1 MNGELYRVVRTALAE
16 DLGLVGDLT
25 SQVTVPAD
33 AHGTAY
39 VVAREPGVLAGTAAG
54 EATFA
59 EVDPSVVVDWQ
70 LRDGEAFEAGAVIG
84 SFTGS
89 ARSILTG
96 ERTALNLLGHLTGIA
111 TRTAGFVGLVAGTN
125 AVIADT
131 RKTTPGL
138 RALEKAAVLAGG
150 GVNHRFGLHDAILVK
165 DNHIG
170 LGGGLVPVLDRLA
183 DHASHLVRV
192 EVEVDT
198 LDQLA
203 TLLKYDDQRRSDGRP
218 PVVHAV
224 LLDNMGPD
232 ELAQGVAMV
241 RAHAAPIVVEA
252 SGGVREETV
261 RGLADAGVDVISV
274 GALTHSVRC
283 LDLGLDLRDLGPVTT
298 PAS

>member
-170 LGGGLVPVLDRLA
+170 LGGGLVPVLNRLA

-261 RGLADAGVDVISV
+261 RGLADAGVDVISI

>member
-1 MNGELYRVVRTALAE
+1 MNAELQRVVRTALAE

-33 AHGTAY
+33 AQGTAY

-54 EATFA
+54 DATFA
-59 EVDPSVVVDWQ
+59 EVDPAVVVVWQ
-70 LRDGEAFEAGAVIG
+70 VRDGDSFESGTVIG
-84 SFTGS
+84 SFSGS

-111 TRTAGFVGLVAGTN
+111 TRTAGFVELVSGTP

-138 RALEKAAVLAGG
+138 RALEKAAVIAGG

-183 DHASHLVRV
+183 AHASHLVRV
-192 EVEVDT
+192 EIEVDT

-203 TLLKYDDQRRSDGRP
+203 TLLKYDGQRLSEGRP

-232 ELAQGVAMV
+232 ELAEGVAMV
-241 RAHAAPIVVEA
+241 RAHAAPLVVEA

-261 RGLADAGVDVISV
+261 RGLAQAGVDVISV
-274 GALTHSVRC
+274 GALTHSVRN
-283 LDLGLDLRDLGPVTT
+283 LDLGLDLRVV
-298 PAS
+298 

>member
-1 MNGELYRVVRTALAE
+1 MSAELQRVVRTALAE

-25 SQVTVPAD
+25 SQVTVPAE

-54 EATFA
+54 DATFA

-70 LRDGEAFEAGAVIG
+70 LHDGDRFEAGTVIG

-111 TRTAGFVGLVAGTN
+111 TRTAGFVDLVAGTR

-138 RALEKAAVLAGG
+138 RALEKAAVVSGG

-183 DHASHLVRV
+183 EHASHLVRV

-203 TLLKYDDQRRSDGRP
+203 TLLKYDGQRVADGRP

-232 ELAQGVAMV
+232 ELAEGVAMV
-241 RAHAAPIVVEA
+241 RAHAAPLVVEA

-261 RGLADAGVDVISV
+261 RGLAQAGVDVISV

-283 LDLGLDLRDLGPVTT
+283 LDLGLDLRDLGPVRGA
-298 PAS
+298 AS

>member
-1 MNGELYRVVRTALAE
+1 MQRVACTALTE

-25 SQVTVPAD
+25 SQVTVPAETR
-33 AHGTAY
+33 GTAY

-54 EATFA
+54 DATFA

-70 LRDGEAFEAGAVIG
+70 LHDGDEFEAGTVIG
-84 SFTGS
+84 SFTGN

-96 ERTALNLLGHLTGIA
+96 ERTVLNLLGHLSGIA
-111 TRTAGFVGLVAGTN
+111 TRTARFVELVSGTR

-183 DHASHLVRV
+183 AHASHLVRV

-203 TLLKYDDQRRSDGRP
+203 TLLKYDEQRLSDGRP

-232 ELAQGVAMV
+232 ELTEGVAMV
-241 RAHAAPIVVEA
+241 RNHAAPIVVEA

-261 RGLADAGVDVISV
+261 RGLAEAGVDVISV

-283 LDLGLDLRDLGPVTT
+283 LDLGLDLRTD
-298 PAS
+298 